1 MHSHNYSREELHV
14 VTFDMKLGPEVVKA
28 EVIIWSHCN
37 RDFVCIGKTWNA
49 CVFEIERP
57 AGEGRDRIRGAQRRG
72 FYGAPTPRRL
82 SSRRRSHSTS
92 YLFRKWVGLQ
102 LT

>member
-37 RDFVCIGKTWNA
+37 RDFVCMLVRTTYLTNMYIIT
-49 CVFEIERP
+49 
-57 AGEGRDRIRGAQRRG
+57 
-72 FYGAPTPRRL
+72 
-82 SSRRRSHSTS
+82 STHKNS
-92 YLFRKWVGLQ
+92 LN
-102 LT
+102 

>member
-1 MHSHNYSREELHV
+1 MLRKERRVSG
-14 VTFDMKLGPEVVKA
+14 VTHTLSWGLSM
-28 EVIIWSHCN
+28 
-37 RDFVCIGKTWNA
+37 GKTWNA
-49 CVFEIERP
+49 CDFEIERP
-57 AGEGRDRIRGAQRRG
+57 AGEGHDRILGAVHRG

-82 SSRRRSHSTS
+82 SSRRCSHSTS